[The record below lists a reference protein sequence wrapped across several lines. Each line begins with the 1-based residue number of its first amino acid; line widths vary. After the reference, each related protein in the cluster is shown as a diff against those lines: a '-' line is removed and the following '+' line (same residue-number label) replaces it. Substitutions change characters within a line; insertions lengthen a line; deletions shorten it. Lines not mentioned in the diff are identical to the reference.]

1 MGKGKAHGR
10 GVAKRLLGPHRQQ
23 TERSFAQGRRSN
35 LPTVDGGFCPDP
47 DLVQRER
54 FCYEDYNFLG
64 CGLGIAMPHTTG
76 AVLDTIYI
84 GRAMSGNRHC
94 VAVAI

>member
-1 MGKGKAHGR
+1 VTKVCYNSPSAHTRRAAAGAAAEEGQRIMGKGKAHGR

-47 DLVQRER
+47 DLVQRS
-54 FCYEDYNFLG
+54 
-64 CGLGIAMPHTTG
+64 
-76 AVLDTIYI
+76 VLSCLENI
-84 GRAMSGNRHC
+84 
-94 VAVAI
+94 